1 MAEQR
6 GSSGARPSNG
16 DDRLS
21 ALLTN
26 ANAIRAVAS
35 AVEGTLG
42 PKGLNCM
49 LIDTLGDVTITND
62 GSTILDKIEV
72 SHPAARLLIHAA
84 KAQER
89 EVGDGTT
96 TTTLLAN
103 ALIQAAVH
111 HVSRGVPVPRLLE
124 GMRAAITRALH
135 VIEGMARCPAG
146 LDDPILRQAAFVAG
160 REHADIADLV
170 VQAAQLV
177 GRETLLDPHYR
188 LADRVVAQEGA
199 QSAVIRGVVIRKDRM
214 NRQMPTRLTNVRVL
228 VVDDAL
234 EPDAP
239 GGDALGT
246 EAGFNRFL
254 QAQEEFRAG
263 IRTILQAGVRFVA
276 VERAIDPAAEEL
288 LTEAGAIAVRR
299 VSASDLASIAEHCGA
314 RPVKRTAIRRTPAEL
329 EAVLGSASTVYADER
344 RGCLQVS
351 GGAGRPMATL
361 LVGASTRE
369 VRDERER
376 IARDAAAAVQAV
388 VAGGAV
394 PGGGAAEI
402 AAARAVQ
409 SLREEL
415 RGMAAYGADCVAEA
429 LKLPLMQI
437 VANAGYNPLEKVEDV
452 IAAQAARAC
461 PSLAVDC
468 DTGEVT
474 DMHEAGVVDP
484 LPVKRQALQTAFE
497 VAEAILR
504 IDTIIK
510 KRAETE
516 AAGE

>member
-1 MAEQR
+1 MAEPR
-6 GSSGARPSNG
+6 GSGGARPPEG
-16 DDRLS
+16 EERLS

-111 HVSRGVPVPRLLE
+111 HVSRGVPVTRILE
-124 GMRAAITRALH
+124 GMRAGITRALE
-135 VIEGMARCPAG
+135 VITTLARRPES
-146 LDDPILRQAAFVAG
+146 LDDTLLRQAAYVAG

-170 VQAAQLV
+170 VQAARLI

-188 LADRVVAQEGA
+188 LAERVVAQEGA
-199 QSAVIRGVVIRKDRM
+199 ESAVIQGVVIRKERM
-214 NRQMPTRLTNVRVL
+214 NRQMPAHLTDARVL
-228 VVDDAL
+228 VIDDAL
-234 EPDAP
+234 EPE
-239 GGDALGT
+239 ALSEEALAT

-254 QAQEEFRAG
+254 QVQEEFRQG
-263 IRTILQAGVRFVA
+263 LRTTLQAGVRCVV
-276 VERAIDPAAEEL
+276 VERAIDPVAEEL
-288 LTEAGAIAVRR
+288 LTEAGALAVRR
-299 VSASDLASIAEHCGA
+299 VAGSDLSSIAEHCGA
-314 RPVKRTAIRRTPAEL
+314 RPVKRTALKRSPQEL
-329 EAVLGSASTVYADER
+329 AAVLGFAAEVRADER
-344 RGCLQVS
+344 RGCLFVV
-351 GGAGRPMATL
+351 GGTGKPVATI

-376 IARDAAAAVQAV
+376 IARDAAAALQAV
-388 VAGGAV
+388 VVGGAV
-394 PGGGAAEI
+394 PGGGSVEI

-409 SLREEL
+409 ALREEL

-429 LKLPLMQI
+429 LKRPLMQI
-437 VANAGYNPLEKVEDV
+437 VTNAGFNPLEKVEDV
-452 IAAQAARAC
+452 TAAQAARGC
-461 PSLAVDC
+461 PSLGIDC
-468 DTGEVT
+468 DSGEVRE
-474 DMHEAGVVDP
+474 MGEAGVVDP
-484 LPVKRQALQTAFE
+484 FPVKQQALRTAFE

-510 KRAETE
+510 KRPEPET
-516 AAGE
+516 AGE